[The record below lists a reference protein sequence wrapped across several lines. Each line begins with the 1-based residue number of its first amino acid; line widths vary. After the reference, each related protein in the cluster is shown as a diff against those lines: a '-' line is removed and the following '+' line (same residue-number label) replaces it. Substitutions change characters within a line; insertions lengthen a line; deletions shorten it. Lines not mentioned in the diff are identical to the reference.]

1 MRIKERE
8 DFNNLYELLDLL
20 IENPYDTTIIEI
32 ENDNNLIEYM
42 ITIIRFMDIYE
53 IESILNEK
61 IMPKIILKYKDK
73 EYNLNELLS
82 KTEHGMLNYEYWR
95 W

>member
-61 IMPKIILKYKDK
+61 IIPKIILKYKDK

-95 W
+95 

>member
-95 W
+95 